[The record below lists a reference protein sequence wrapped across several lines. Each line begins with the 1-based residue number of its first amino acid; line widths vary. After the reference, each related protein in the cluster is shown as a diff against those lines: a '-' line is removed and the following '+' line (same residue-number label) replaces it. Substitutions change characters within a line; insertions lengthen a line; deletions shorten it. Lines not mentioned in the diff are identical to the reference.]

1 MNFFIKKLLY
11 LNNIS
16 DMSDLAY
23 IFSFIL
29 FTQFHMCCY
38 FYYILLILINKF
50 GWHKQI
56 NILFCDI
63 KYLDVHL
70 SSLFPVSLLVVVNK
84 FFWFI
89 YIDDDQF
96 ISCLDKLFYLHS
108 KMYKHIS
115 KQLI

>member
-1 MNFFIKKLLY
+1 MLFYADDFFIKKLLY

-29 FTQFHMCCY
+29 FTQFHMCFY

-50 GWHKQI
+50 SWHKQI
-56 NILFCDI
+56 NISFCDI

-70 SSLFPVSLLVVVNK
+70 SFTFSSFS
-84 FFWFI
+84 F
-89 YIDDDQF
+89 
-96 ISCLDKLFYLHS
+96 SCC
-108 KMYKHIS
+108 
-115 KQLI
+115 